1 MERIDDLGKCRHVVS
16 PGIRLVRLRPDKGD
30 RFREIADIV
39 VGIGEQH
46 GIHALL
52 GSTAER
58 VLFESNVPVLV
69 ARKVADSPPRNLL
82 VAIDASEAA
91 GRVLDWAGA
100 LLERFDA
107 RATVINVVDRL
118 LLADEL
124 TGMPEAD
131 ALRELEKQT
140 TTAMREWLA
149 ERVAEA
155 GVPTGRVQTR
165 IAVGD
170 PSYEIIAEAERS
182 AADLVMVGSRGNDI
196 ISSIR
201 VR

>member
-1 MERIDDLGKCRHVVS
+1 M
-16 PGIRLVRLRPDKGD
+16 
-30 RFREIADIV
+30 
-39 VGIGEQH
+39 
-46 GIHALL
+46 
-52 GSTAER
+52 
-58 VLFESNVPVLV
+58 
-69 ARKVADSPPRNLL
+69 
-82 VAIDASEAA
+82 
-91 GRVLDWAGA
+91 LDWAGA

-196 ISSIR
+196 ARTALIGRIVNKVVRSAPCSVLVVPSR
-201 VR
+201 V